1 MINHQDSFNMIAM
14 KRIYLILIVLTIQ
27 FTQAQTQD
35 LQRAK
40 RLFERTYYSEAIP
53 LYETI
58 LNENRSFEVVKN
70 LADSYYY
77 TNDYANAQRQY
88 RFLISKFPEVVTAE
102 DYFRYSQT
110 LKASG
115 NYEESN
121 KVMRDYFLSSNN
133 QKAIENLEKDNLVLE
148 NISALG
154 NRYEIKNM
162 VINTPNSEFG
172 AIPYKEKLVFSA
184 VIRKP
189 YTFEKVYK
197 WNNESYLDLMS
208 VSLKNPKI
216 DSIKRFAIEL
226 TTPLHESNSVFTK
239 NGKTVYFTRNNSKN
253 GVRAKNDNKVS
264 MLQIFKAELI
274 DGKWRNITALPFNSD
289 NYSVEHPALSNDEK
303 TLYFASD
310 MPGSLGSFDI
320 YSVDIL
326 GSDYGTPKNLGPTIN
341 TDKKEQFPFISKDNK
356 LYFSSNGHAGYGF
369 LDVFVS
375 EIKNNEFSTPVNVGL
390 PVNSGYDDFSFVIDS
405 DTKHGY
411 FASNRK
417 GGKGSDDI
425 YEVNEIQPLVI
436 ENCMQFISG
445 IISDVDTK
453 LPLDKVKVSLQ
464 DANKKEIET
473 AVTTADGSFSFSVDC
488 QKSYAV
494 HASKE
499 EYTSASKFLK
509 TNKERKKVNDASMAL
524 KSAESIKKEEIAIQQ
539 QKKKEEAV
547 LEQQKKKDALVALQL
562 KKKEAAII
570 AEKAKIEKE
579 AAAKKAIVEAEIK
592 KKEKIEAIVATEKD
606 IVKDKERL
614 LIKTDPIYFD
624 YDLWY
629 IRKESKPILNRV
641 IELMKKYPDMVVE
654 IGSHTDSRGNDK
666 YNLDLSAK
674 RANSTREYFINQ
686 GIPSKRILAKGYG
699 ETVQIIKCVPIESC
713 NEEQHE
719 LNRRSEF
726 VIKNL

>member
-1 MINHQDSFNMIAM
+1 M

-53 LYETI
+53 LYEKI
-58 LNENRSFEVVKN
+58 LNGNRSFEVVKN

-77 TNDYANAQRQY
+77 TNDYANAQRHY
-88 RFLISKFPEVVTAE
+88 RFLISRFPEAATAE
-102 DYFRYSQT
+102 YYFRYSQT

-121 KVMRDYFLSSNN
+121 KVMRDYFLSTNN
-133 QKAIENLEKDNLVLE
+133 QKAIEKLEKENLVLE

-154 NRYEIKNM
+154 NRFEIKNM

-172 AIPYKEKLVFSA
+172 ATQYTDKLVFSA
-184 VIRKP
+184 VLIKP
-189 YTFEKVYK
+189 YFLDKVYK

-208 VSLKNPKI
+208 VPLKSARV
-216 DSIKRFAIEL
+216 DSIKKFSIEL
-226 TTPLHESNSVFTK
+226 NTPLHESNAVFTK
-239 NGKTVYFTRNNSKN
+239 NGKTAYFTRNNSID
-253 GVRAKNDNKVS
+253 GIRAKNKEKVS
-264 MLQIFKAELI
+264 VLKIFKAELI
-274 DGKWRNITALPFNSD
+274 DGKWRNVTALPFNSD
-289 NYSVEHPALSNDEK
+289 DYSVEHPALSNDEK

-320 YSVDIL
+320 YSVAIL

-341 TDKKEQFPFISKDNK
+341 TDKKEQFPFVSKDNK

-375 EIKNNEFSTPVNVGL
+375 EIKNNEFTTPLNVGL

-405 DTKHGY
+405 DKQHGY

-417 GGKGSDDI
+417 GGKGRDDI
-425 YEVNEIQPLVI
+425 YEIGEIQPLVV
-436 ENCMQFISG
+436 ENCMQYIAG
-445 IISDVDTK
+445 VITDVDSK
-453 LPLDKVKVSLQ
+453 LPLAQAKVILQ
-464 DANKKEIET
+464 DANKKEIQKVIT
-473 AVTTADGSFSFSVDC
+473 SADGRFSFSVDC
-488 QKSYAV
+488 EKSYTV
-494 HASKE
+494 NASKE
-499 EYTSASKFLK
+499 EYTKASKFLK
-509 TNKERKKVNDASMAL
+509 LYKDRKKTNDASMAL
-524 KSAESIKKEEIAIQQ
+524 KSMQVIKKEELAVEQ
-539 QKKKEEAV
+539 QKKKEAQ
-547 LEQQKKKDALVALQL
+547 LLVEKQ
-562 KKKEAAII
+562 KKEAALI
-570 AEKAKIEKE
+570 AEKAKVEKE
-579 AAAKKAIVEAEIK
+579 TAAKKAIMEAEIK
-592 KKEKIEAIVATEKD
+592 KKEKIAAIVTTEKD

-654 IGSHTDSRGNDK
+654 IGSHTDNRGNAK
-666 YNLDLSAK
+666 YNLDLSSK
-674 RANSTREYFINQ
+674 RATSTREYFISQ
-686 GIPSKRILAKGYG
+686 GIPEKRIFAKGYG
-699 ETVQIIKCVPIESC
+699 ETVQIIKCEPSESC
-713 NEEQHE
+713 TEEQHE

>member
-1 MINHQDSFNMIAM
+1 M
-14 KRIYLILIVLTIQ
+14 KRIYLILIVLTLQ
-27 FTQAQTQD
+27 FAQAQTQD

-53 LYETI
+53 LYESI
-58 LNENRSFEVVKN
+58 MNSNRSFEVVKN

-77 TNDYANAQRQY
+77 TNDYANAQRNY
-88 RFLISKFPEVVTAE
+88 RFLIARFAE
-102 DYFRYSQT
+102 NLDAEYYFRYSQT

-115 NYEESN
+115 NYDEAN
-121 KVMRDYFLSSNN
+121 KVMRDYFLKANN
-133 QKAIENLEKDNLVLE
+133 QKAIENLEKENLILE

-154 NRYEIKNM
+154 NRFDIKNM
-162 VINTPNSEFG
+162 PINTSNSEFG
-172 AIPYKEKLVFSA
+172 AVKYGDKLVFSA

-208 VSLKNPKI
+208 VSLKNPKA
-216 DSIKRFAIEL
+216 DSIRKFAIEL
-226 TTPLHESNSVFTK
+226 ATPLHESNAVFTK
-239 NGKTVYFTRNNSKN
+239 NGNTVYFTRNNSN
-253 GVRAKNDNKVS
+253 DGVRAKNENKIS
-264 MLQIFKAELI
+264 TLKIYKAELV

-320 YSVDIL
+320 YSVAIL
-326 GSDYGTPKNLGPTIN
+326 GSDYGTPKNLGATIN

-369 LDVFVS
+369 MDVFVS
-375 EIKNNEFSTPVNVGL
+375 EIKNNDFAKPVNIGL

-405 DTKHGY
+405 DTQHGY

-417 GGKGSDDI
+417 GGKGGDDI
-425 YEVNEIQPLVI
+425 YEINEIQPLVV
-436 ENCMQFISG
+436 ENCMQYISG
-445 IISDVDTK
+445 IITDIDSK
-453 LPLDKVKVSLQ
+453 LPLANTKIVLQ
-464 DANKKEIET
+464 DAKNKEIESSIT
-473 AVTTADGSFSFSVDC
+473 SADGRFSFTVDC
-488 QKSYAV
+488 EKSYSV
-494 HASKE
+494 QASKE
-499 EYTSASKFLK
+499 MYTNASKFLK
-509 TNKERKKVNDASMAL
+509 LYKNRKKVNDASMAL
-524 KSAESIKKEEIAIQQ
+524 KSLEVIKQEELAVIE
-539 QKKKEEAV
+539 QKKNEAK
-547 LEQQKKKDALVALQL
+547 LLAEKQ
-562 KKKEAAII
+562 KKEAAII
-570 AEKAKIEKE
+570 AEKAKVEKE
-579 AAAKKAIVEAEIK
+579 AAVKKAIVEAEIK
-592 KKEKIEAIVATEKD
+592 KKEKIAAIVAAEKD
-606 IVKDKERL
+606 VVKDKERL

-654 IGSHTDSRGNDK
+654 IGSHTDNRGNDK
-666 YNLDLSAK
+666 YNLDLSSK
-674 RANSTREYFINQ
+674 RANSTREYFLSQ
-686 GIPSKRILAKGYG
+686 GIPAKRIFAKGYG
-699 ETVQIIKCVPIESC
+699 ETVQIVKCVPSESC
-713 NEEQHE
+713 TEEQHE

>member
-1 MINHQDSFNMIAM
+1 M
-14 KRIYLILIVLTIQ
+14 KRIYLILIVLSIQ

-58 LNENRSFEVVKN
+58 LNQNRSFEVVKN

-88 RFLISKFPEVVTAE
+88 RFLISKFPEAATA
-102 DYFRYSQT
+102 DYYFKYSQT

-121 KVMRDYFLSSNN
+121 KVMRDYFLTSNN
-133 QKAIENLEKDNLVLE
+133 QKAIEKLDKDNLVLE

-154 NRYEIKNM
+154 NRFDIKNM

-172 AIPYKEKLVFSA
+172 AMPYGEKLVFSA
-184 VIRKP
+184 VLRKP
-189 YTFEKVYK
+189 HTFEKVYK

-208 VSLKNPKI
+208 VTLKNPKI
-216 DSIKRFAIEL
+216 DSIKKFSIEL
-226 TTPLHESNSVFTK
+226 NTPLHESNAVFTK
-239 NGKTVYFTRNNSKN
+239 NGKTVYFTRNNSKD
-253 GVRAKNDNKVS
+253 GIRAKNENKVS

-274 DGKWRNITALPFNSD
+274 DGKWRNVTALPFNSD

-320 YSVDIL
+320 YSVAIL

-341 TDKKEQFPFISKDNK
+341 TDKKEQFPFVSKDNK

-375 EIKNNEFSTPVNVGL
+375 EIKNNEFTTPLNIGL
-390 PVNSGYDDFSFVIDS
+390 PVNSGYDDFSFVMDS
-405 DTKHGY
+405 DSHQGY

-417 GGKGSDDI
+417 GGKGGDDI
-425 YEVNEIQPLVI
+425 YEISEIQPLVV
-436 ENCMQFISG
+436 ENCMQYISG
-445 IISDVDTK
+445 VITDVDSK
-453 LPLDKVKVSLQ
+453 LPLEKAKVSLQ

-473 AVTTADGSFSFSVDC
+473 TLTTTDGRFSFSVDC
-488 QKSYAV
+488 EKSYTV
-494 HASKE
+494 HASKGD
-499 EYTSASKFLK
+499 YTTASKFLK
-509 TNKERKKVNDASMAL
+509 LFKDRKKINDASLSL
-524 KSAESIKKEEIAIQQ
+524 KSMKAIKKEELAIEQ
-539 QKKKEEAV
+539 QKKKEALAA
-547 LEQQKKKDALVALQL
+547 LEL

-570 AEKAKIEKE
+570 AEKAKVEKE
-579 AAAKKAIVEAEIK
+579 TVAKKAIVEAEIK
-592 KKEKIEAIVATEKD
+592 KKEKIATIVAAEKD

-614 LIKTDPIYFD
+614 IIKTDPIYFD

-654 IGSHTDSRGNDK
+654 IGSHTDNRGNAK
-666 YNLDLSAK
+666 YNLDLSSK
-674 RANSTREYFINQ
+674 RATSTREYFISQ
-686 GIPSKRILAKGYG
+686 GIPAKRIFAKGYG
-699 ETVQIIKCVPIESC
+699 ETVQIIKCEPSESC
-713 NEEQHE
+713 SEEQQE

>member
-40 RLFERTYYSEAIP
+40 RLFDRTYYSEAIP
-53 LYETI
+53 VYEKI

-77 TNDYANAQRQY
+77 TNDYANAQRHY
-88 RFLISKFPEVVTAE
+88 RFLISRFPEAATAE
-102 DYFRYSQT
+102 YYFRYSQT

-121 KVMRDYFLSSNN
+121 KVMHDYFVSTNN
-133 QKAIENLEKDNLVLE
+133 QKAIEKLEKENLVLE

-154 NRYEIKNM
+154 NRFDIKNM

-172 AIPYKEKLVFSA
+172 AIPYGQKLVFSA

-216 DSIKRFAIEL
+216 DSIRKFAVEL
-226 TTPLHESNSVFTK
+226 ATPLHEANAVFTK
-239 NGKTVYFTRNNSKN
+239 NGSTVYFTRNNSKD
-253 GVRAKNDNKVS
+253 GKKVTNKDKVAT
-264 MLQIFKAELI
+264 LQIFRAELI

-289 NYSVEHPALSNDEK
+289 DYSVEHPALSKDER

-320 YSVDIL
+320 YSVAIL

-341 TDKKEQFPFISKDNK
+341 TDKKEQFPFVSKDNK

-375 EIKNNEFSTPVNVGL
+375 EIKNNEFTAPLNVGL

-405 DTKHGY
+405 DKQHGY

-417 GGKGSDDI
+417 GGKGGDDI
-425 YEVNEIQPLVI
+425 YEISEIQPLVV
-436 ENCMQFISG
+436 ENCMQYISG
-445 IISDVDTK
+445 VITDVDSK
-453 LPLDKVKVSLQ
+453 LPLEKVKVSLQ

-473 AVTTADGSFSFSVDC
+473 VVTTADGRFSFSVDC
-488 QKSYAV
+488 EKSYTV
-494 HASKE
+494 YASKE
-499 EYTSASKFLK
+499 GYTKASKFLK
-509 TNKERKKVNDASMAL
+509 LYKDRKKVNDASMAL
-524 KSAESIKKEEIAIQQ
+524 KSAESIKKEEMAALE
-539 QKKKEEAV
+539 QKKKEAV
-547 LEQQKKKDALVALQL
+547 
-562 KKKEAAII
+562 II
-570 AEKAKIEKE
+570 AET
-579 AAAKKAIVEAEIK
+579 K
-592 KKEKIEAIVATEKD
+592 KKEKIAAIVAAEKD

-641 IELMKKYPDMVVE
+641 IELMKKYPEMVVE
-654 IGSHTDSRGNDK
+654 IGSHTDNRGNGK
-666 YNLDLSAK
+666 YNLDLSSK
-674 RANSTREYFINQ
+674 RATSTREYFISQ
-686 GIPSKRILAKGYG
+686 GIPAKRIFAKGYG
-699 ETVQIIKCVPIESC
+699 ETVQIIKCEPSESC
-713 NEEQHE
+713 SEEQHE